1 MRSLARHE
9 PVRGNDTVTK
19 LPRLPHETRRL
30 SCGCVDDVDATTSS
44 SSSFFTPSQHLELA
58 KFGQI
63 WRARDLRSPAA
74 RLRRRRGSSRRG
86 TSRRRSAR
94 RRTPR
99 RRSTRRSWR
108 GTSWRRAAPVGKP
121 TSESDVLGNR
131 SASNFDCY
139 TALCGGGPL
148 GTPLGGGPLGGAPLG
163 APGTWG
169 APPPD
174 WGGGGGPRGGGPLGG
189 GPRGGAP
196 LGGAPRGAPGGGPR
210 GGAPRLCAN
219 QPVSR
224 VYSVI
229 EAPRNLMSTQR
240 CAVADLLVR
249 L

>member
-1 MRSLARHE
+1 M
-9 PVRGNDTVTK
+9 RGNDTVTK

-86 TSRRRSAR
+86 TPRRRSAGR
-94 RRTPR
+94 STPR

-163 APGTWG
+163 APG
-169 APPPD
+169 
-174 WGGGGGPRGGGPLGG
+174 GGPRGGGPRGGGPRPLPPGPLGGGPLGGAPLGG
-189 GPRGGAP
+189 GPRGG
-196 LGGAPRGAPGGGPR
+196 GPRGGGPR
-210 GGAPRLCAN
+210 GGGPRGGPPMVCSGYLDG
-219 QPVSR
+219 
-224 VYSVI
+224 
-229 EAPRNLMSTQR
+229 
-240 CAVADLLVR
+240 AVAVSYVDGAVVTVQGSPG
-249 L
+249 